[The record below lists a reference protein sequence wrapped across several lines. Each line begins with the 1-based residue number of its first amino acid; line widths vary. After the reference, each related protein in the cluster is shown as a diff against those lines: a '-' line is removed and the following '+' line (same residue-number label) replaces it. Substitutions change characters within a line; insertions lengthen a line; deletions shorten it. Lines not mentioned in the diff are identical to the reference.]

1 MEIIDF
7 AGKIDAYFSAVSTVL
22 KEVDRGEIDLAMN
35 ALLDTYSRGAD
46 IYSFG
51 NGGSASTASH
61 MMNDFNKGVSY
72 RLEKKFRFH
81 CLDDNVAMLTAIAN
95 DIGYPYVFSVQM
107 EGKLHQGDLVV
118 AISGSGNSA
127 NVIRGVEYAKS
138 CGCCIIGVTGYDGGE
153 LRKLADYHMHVPSYD
168 MQIVED
174 IHMIFNHM
182 MMKSF
187 YQELCP
193 EK

>member
-1 MEIIDF
+1 MGTIDF
-7 AGKIDAYFSAVSTVL
+7 TSKIDSYFSAVSKVL
-22 KEVDRGEIDLAMN
+22 KEVDQSELNLAMN
-35 ALLDTYSRGAD
+35 AILTAYYRGAD

-51 NGGSASTASH
+51 NGGSAATASH
-61 MMNDFNKGVSY
+61 MMNDFNKGISY
-72 RLEKKFRFH
+72 ELEKKFRFH
-81 CLDDNVAMLTAIAN
+81 CLDDNVAILTAIAN
-95 DIGYPYVFSVQM
+95 DIGYPYIFSVQM

-127 NVIRGVEYAKS
+127 NVIRGAEYAKS
-138 CGCCIIGVTGYDGGE
+138 CGCCVIGITGYDGGE
-153 LRKLADYHMHVPSYD
+153 LRRLADYHMHVPSFD

-174 IHMIFNHM
+174 IHLIFNHM

-187 YQELCP
+187 CLELNS